1 MKTKINFN
9 NLDFSLILERSEVKK
24 LQSEIEQLKLS
35 SNYFIVKRGSKVYE
49 LIITKDESG
58 NLIINHQGKIL
69 IGSITNIVF
78 ENSFKSSMGESK
90 EIVVTSPMP
99 GLISKLNVKAGD
111 SVKKGDGLLIIEA
124 MKMENEIK
132 SPISGIVKNL
142 SVLPGQVVEKNSNL
156 IVIKS
161 D

>member
-9 NLDFSLILERSEVKK
+9 NCDFSLILERSEVKK

-78 ENSFKSSMGESK
+78 ENNFKSSMGVSK
-90 EIVVTSPMP
+90 EIVVKSPMP

-132 SPISGIVKNL
+132 SPISGIVQNI

-156 IVIKS
+156 IIIKS

>member
-1 MKTKINFN
+1 MKTRINFN
-9 NLDFSLILERSEVKK
+9 NCDFSLVFERSEIKK

-35 SNYFIVKRGSKVYE
+35 SSYFIIKRGSKVYE
-49 LIITKDESG
+49 LIITRDESG

-69 IGSITNIVF
+69 IGSISNIVA
-78 ENSFKSSMGESK
+78 ENNFKSSMGESK
-90 EIVVTSPMP
+90 EIIVKSPMP
-99 GLISKLNVKAGD
+99 GLISKLNVKVGD

-132 SPISGIVKNL
+132 SPIKGIVQNI

-156 IVIKS
+156 IIIKS

>member
-1 MKTKINFN
+1 MKTRIIFN
-9 NLDFSLILERSEVKK
+9 NCDFSNVFERTEVKK

-49 LIITKDESG
+49 LIITRDESG
-58 NLIINHQGKIL
+58 NLIIIHQGKIL
-69 IGSITNIVF
+69 IGSISNIVV
-78 ENSFKSSMGESK
+78 ENNFKPSMGESK
-90 EIVVTSPMP
+90 EIIVKSPMP
-99 GLISKLNVKAGD
+99 GLISKLNVQVGD

-132 SPISGIVKNL
+132 SPIQGIVQNI

-156 IVIKS
+156 IIIKS